1 MFWRLN
7 WGKIKVK
14 FMRVLSYTISN
25 APNYL
30 YSWFKTIDID
40 RTYEIQGV
48 FFLFE
53 KNIYRN

>member
-48 FFLFE
+48 FLLFE
-53 KNIYRN
+53 KKYI